1 MLEYNQWCN
10 QDGTI
15 QRHQY
20 HWAQD
25 TERRQT
31 IPKNNNTTKKT
42 KKMSNPDHTKN
53 TWTEPWWSLR
63 VIGS

>member
-31 IPKNNNTTKKT
+31 IQKTNNTTKKT
-42 KKMSNPDHTKN
+42 KKM
-53 TWTEPWWSLR
+53 
-63 VIGS
+63 